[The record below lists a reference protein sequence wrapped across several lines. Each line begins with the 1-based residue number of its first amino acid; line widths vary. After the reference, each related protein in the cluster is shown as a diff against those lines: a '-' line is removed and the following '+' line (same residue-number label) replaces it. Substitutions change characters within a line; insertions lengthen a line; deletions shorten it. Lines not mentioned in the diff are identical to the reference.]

1 MEHDILV
8 LDDVTI
14 NDSKTTEL
22 NDFVRNK
29 LYSNVNNYSLIVQE
43 ISHFKCTSSLKA
55 KFKHYPINGIIA
67 ENCIN
72 LKTLP
77 NLSNVVKYY
86 DLSIKSSSRT
96 DENWKESCKYHY
108 SLRGGRFEK
117 NNGCLVLTLSLK
129 MEFSAG

>member
-55 KFKHYPINGIIA
+55 KFKHHPINGIIA

-72 LKTLP
+72 ITTLP

-86 DLSIKSSSRT
+86 DPSIKSSSRT
-96 DENWKESCKYHY
+96 DEN
-108 SLRGGRFEK
+108 
-117 NNGCLVLTLSLK
+117 
-129 MEFSAG
+129 